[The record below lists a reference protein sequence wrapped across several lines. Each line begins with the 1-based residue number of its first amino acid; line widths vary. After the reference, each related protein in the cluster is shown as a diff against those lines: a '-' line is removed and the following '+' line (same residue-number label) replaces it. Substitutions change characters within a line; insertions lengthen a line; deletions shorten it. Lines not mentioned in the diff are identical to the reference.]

1 MTQTV
6 AIPTLS
12 TERLTLRAPQADEFA
27 TYRDFM
33 ISPRARFI
41 GSFDAAAA
49 WREFSSGLGHW
60 ALFGYGTL
68 HIIRDEDGALVGEVG
83 ILNHDEYPEIELG
96 WTLFDGFEGHG
107 YASEAAQ
114 ALRAWAFETHGFETL
129 VSYIDADN
137 AASIAVAKRLG
148 AVEDPK
154 ADRVD
159 PEDVVYRHPGR
170 GRLQ

>member
-1 MTQTV
+1 MQTFT
-6 AIPTLS
+6 IPPLKP
-12 TERLTLRAPQADEFA
+12 ERLTLRTPQADEFA

-41 GSFDAAAA
+41 GTFDAAAA

-68 HIIRDEDGALVGEVG
+68 NIVRNEDGALVGEVG
-83 ILNHDEYPEIELG
+83 ILNHTEYPETELG

-107 YASEAAQ
+107 YATEAAK
-114 ALRAWAFETHGFETL
+114 ALLTWAFETHGFTSL
-129 VSYIDADN
+129 VSYIDN
-137 AASIAVAKRLG
+137 GNTASIAVARRLD
-148 AVEDPK
+148 AVEDPW

-159 PEDVVYRHPGR
+159 PDDVVYRHSAGR
-170 GRLQ
+170 QLQ